1 MDHGVVAI
9 CLHQI
14 RRSPVVE
21 HNRDADFDPAVPA
34 ASDDIV
40 EPTPRVEEDVTW
52 ASVLTGEELDA
63 PAGGASGNTEE
74 LVGVTDSAAAEGDT
88 ALEPTGDE
96 DDFMGFE
103 ENISVADTDFSRPT
117 LASQRGTAMG
127 EAVATDEVT
136 TNTPPV
142 DNFEEEDAT
151 QVLRRSLIQGDA
163 ATETVVEAAS
173 AVTLAGG

>member
-88 ALEPTGDE
+88 STKVKG
-96 DDFMGFE
+96 
-103 ENISVADTDFSRPT
+103 
-117 LASQRGTAMG
+117 
-127 EAVATDEVT
+127 
-136 TNTPPV
+136 
-142 DNFEEEDAT
+142 
-151 QVLRRSLIQGDA
+151 
-163 ATETVVEAAS
+163 
-173 AVTLAGG
+173 